1 MLFSSQIRRSISY
14 TLSPLSNP
22 TVPLNITASS
32 GTYFSSPFFS
42 LSLLLSMVL
51 QSITNVQVLSYFFIG
66 LSGFG
71 VVDITDEAV
80 DTVVTFEDAGL
91 AEDVVG
97 ADVKTCFSVGFEMSA
112 AVDDV
117 DATEVIAVVSG
128 FSLSGKV
135 CEEVSVTVVAG
146 VV

>member
-51 QSITNVQVLSYFFIG
+51 HSITNVQVLSYFFIG

-80 DTVVTFEDAGL
+80 DIVVTFEDAGL
-91 AEDVVG
+91 AEDVG
-97 ADVKTCFSVGFEMSA
+97 ADVETGFSVGFEMSA

>member
-32 GTYFSSPFFS
+32 GMYFSSPFFS

-51 QSITNVQVLSYFFIG
+51 HSITNVQVLSYFFIG

-71 VVDITDEAV
+71 VVDITAEAV

-91 AEDVVG
+91 AEDVG
-97 ADVKTCFSVGFEMSA
+97 ADVKTGFSVGFEMSA
-112 AVDDV
+112 AVYDV
-117 DATEVIAVVSG
+117 DATEVIVVVSG

>member
-14 TLSPLSNP
+14 TLSPLLNP
-22 TVPLNITASS
+22 TVLLNITASS

-42 LSLLLSMVL
+42 LSLLSSMVL

-91 AEDVVG
+91 AEDVG
-97 ADVKTCFSVGFEMSA
+97 ADVKTGFSVGFEMSV

-135 CEEVSVTVVAG
+135 CEEVSVMVVAG

>member
-1 MLFSSQIRRSISY
+1 MH
-14 TLSPLSNP
+14 
-22 TVPLNITASS
+22 
-32 GTYFSSPFFS
+32 
-42 LSLLLSMVL
+42 
-51 QSITNVQVLSYFFIG
+51 SITNVQVLSYFFIG

-80 DTVVTFEDAGL
+80 DIVVTFEDAGL
-91 AEDVVG
+91 AEEVG
-97 ADVKTCFSVGFEMSA
+97 ADVKTGFSVGFEMS

-128 FSLSGKV
+128 FLLSGKV

>member
-1 MLFSSQIRRSISY
+1 
-14 TLSPLSNP
+14 
-22 TVPLNITASS
+22 
-32 GTYFSSPFFS
+32 
-42 LSLLLSMVL
+42 MVL
-51 QSITNVQVLSYFFIG
+51 HSITNVQVLSYFFIG

-91 AEDVVG
+91 AEDVG

-117 DATEVIAVVSG
+117 DATEVPAFRFQVRFV
-128 FSLSGKV
+128 KK
-135 CEEVSVTVVAG
+135 CP
-146 VV
+146 

>member
-32 GTYFSSPFFS
+32 GMYFSSPFFS
-42 LSLLLSMVL
+42 LSLLSSMVL
-51 QSITNVQVLSYFFIG
+51 HSITNVQVLSYFFIG

-91 AEDVVG
+91 AEDVG
-97 ADVKTCFSVGFEMSA
+97 ADVKTGFSVGFEMSA

-117 DATEVIAVVSG
+117 DATEVIVVVSG

>member
-14 TLSPLSNP
+14 TLSPLLNP
-22 TVPLNITASS
+22 TVLLNITASS

-42 LSLLLSMVL
+42 LSLLSSMVL

-91 AEDVVG
+91 AEDVG
-97 ADVKTCFSVGFEMSA
+97 ADVKTGFSVGFEMS
-112 AVDDV
+112 
-117 DATEVIAVVSG
+117 
-128 FSLSGKV
+128 
-135 CEEVSVTVVAG
+135 VAMMLMRQRLLPLFPAFRFQ
-146 VV
+146 VRFVKKCP

>member
-1 MLFSSQIRRSISY
+1 
-14 TLSPLSNP
+14 
-22 TVPLNITASS
+22 
-32 GTYFSSPFFS
+32 
-42 LSLLLSMVL
+42 MVL
-51 QSITNVQVLSYFFIG
+51 HSITNVHVLSYFFIG

-91 AEDVVG
+91 AEDVG
-97 ADVKTCFSVGFEMSA
+97 ADVKTGFSVGFEMSA
-112 AVDDV
+112 AVADV

-135 CEEVSVTVVAG
+135 CEEMSVTVVAG

>member
-66 LSGFG
+66 LSGFW

-91 AEDVVG
+91 AEDVG
-97 ADVKTCFSVGFEMSA
+97 ADVKTGFSVGFEMSA

-117 DATEVIAVVSG
+117 DATEVIVVVSG

>member
-1 MLFSSQIRRSISY
+1 
-14 TLSPLSNP
+14 
-22 TVPLNITASS
+22 
-32 GTYFSSPFFS
+32 
-42 LSLLLSMVL
+42 MVL
-51 QSITNVQVLSYFFIG
+51 HSITNVQVLSYFFIG

-91 AEDVVG
+91 AEDVG
-97 ADVKTCFSVGFEMSA
+97 ADVKTGFLVGFEMSA

-117 DATEVIAVVSG
+117 DATEVIVVVSG

>member
-1 MLFSSQIRRSISY
+1 M
-14 TLSPLSNP
+14 
-22 TVPLNITASS
+22 
-32 GTYFSSPFFS
+32 
-42 LSLLLSMVL
+42 
-51 QSITNVQVLSYFFIG
+51 QVLSYFFIG

-71 VVDITDEAV
+71 AVDITAEAV

-91 AEDVVG
+91 AEEVG
-97 ADVKTCFSVGFEMSA
+97 ADVKTGFSVGFEMSA
-112 AVDDV
+112 AVYDV

-128 FSLSGKV
+128 FLPSGKV

>member
-1 MLFSSQIRRSISY
+1 MSY

-32 GTYFSSPFFS
+32 GMYFSSPFFS
-42 LSLLLSMVL
+42 LSLLSSMVL
-51 QSITNVQVLSYFFIG
+51 HSITNVQVLSYFFIG

-80 DTVVTFEDAGL
+80 DIVVTFEDAGL
-91 AEDVVG
+91 AEDVE

-128 FSLSGKV
+128 FSLLGKV
-135 CEEVSVTVVAG
+135 CEEMSVTVVAG

>member
-1 MLFSSQIRRSISY
+1 MH
-14 TLSPLSNP
+14 
-22 TVPLNITASS
+22 
-32 GTYFSSPFFS
+32 
-42 LSLLLSMVL
+42 
-51 QSITNVQVLSYFFIG
+51 SITNVQVLSYFFIG
-66 LSGFG
+66 LSGLG
-71 VVDITDEAV
+71 VVDVGDEAV

-97 ADVKTCFSVGFEMSA
+97 ADVKTGFSVGFEMSA

-135 CEEVSVTVVAG
+135 CEEMSVTVVAG

>member
-51 QSITNVQVLSYFFIG
+51 HSITNVQVLSYFFIG
-66 LSGFG
+66 LLGFG

-80 DTVVTFEDAGL
+80 DIVVTFEDAVL
-91 AEDVVG
+91 AEDVG
-97 ADVKTCFSVGFEMSA
+97 ADVKTGFSVGFEMSA
-112 AVDDV
+112 AVADV

>member
-1 MLFSSQIRRSISY
+1 MPFSSQIRRSISY

-51 QSITNVQVLSYFFIG
+51 HSITNVQVLSYFFIG

-80 DTVVTFEDAGL
+80 DIVVTFEDAGL
-91 AEDVVG
+91 AEDVG
-97 ADVKTCFSVGFEMSA
+97 ADVKTGFSVGFEMSA

-117 DATEVIAVVSG
+117 DATEVIVVVSG
-128 FSLSGKV
+128 FSLLGKV

>member
-1 MLFSSQIRRSISY
+1 
-14 TLSPLSNP
+14 
-22 TVPLNITASS
+22 
-32 GTYFSSPFFS
+32 
-42 LSLLLSMVL
+42 MVL
-51 QSITNVQVLSYFFIG
+51 HSITNVQVLSYFFIG

-91 AEDVVG
+91 AEDVG
-97 ADVKTCFSVGFEMSA
+97 ADVKTGFSVGFEMSA

-135 CEEVSVTVVAG
+135 CEEVSVMVVAG

>member
-1 MLFSSQIRRSISY
+1 MSY

-32 GTYFSSPFFS
+32 GMYFSSPFFS
-42 LSLLLSMVL
+42 LSLLSSMVL
-51 QSITNVQVLSYFFIG
+51 HSITNVQVLSYFFIG

-91 AEDVVG
+91 AEDVG
-97 ADVKTCFSVGFEMSA
+97 ADVKTGFSVGFEMSA

-117 DATEVIAVVSG
+117 DATEVIVVVSG

-135 CEEVSVTVVAG
+135 CEEMSVTVVSG
-146 VV
+146 VA

>member
-1 MLFSSQIRRSISY
+1 MSY

-32 GTYFSSPFFS
+32 GMYFSSPFFS
-42 LSLLLSMVL
+42 LSLLSSMVL
-51 QSITNVQVLSYFFIG
+51 HSITNVQVLSYFFIG
-66 LSGFG
+66 LSGFW

-91 AEDVVG
+91 AEDVG
-97 ADVKTCFSVGFEMSA
+97 ADVKTGFSVGFEMSA

-117 DATEVIAVVSG
+117 DATEVIAVVFG

>member
-1 MLFSSQIRRSISY
+1 M
-14 TLSPLSNP
+14 
-22 TVPLNITASS
+22 
-32 GTYFSSPFFS
+32 
-42 LSLLLSMVL
+42 
-51 QSITNVQVLSYFFIG
+51 
-66 LSGFG
+66 GFG

-91 AEDVVG
+91 AEDVG
-97 ADVKTCFSVGFEMSA
+97 ADVKTGFSVGFEMSA

-117 DATEVIAVVSG
+117 DATEVIAVVLG

>member
-1 MLFSSQIRRSISY
+1 
-14 TLSPLSNP
+14 
-22 TVPLNITASS
+22 
-32 GTYFSSPFFS
+32 
-42 LSLLLSMVL
+42 MVL
-51 QSITNVQVLSYFFIG
+51 HSITNVQVLSYFFIG

-91 AEDVVG
+91 AEDVG
-97 ADVKTCFSVGFEMSA
+97 ADVKTGFSVGFEMSA

-117 DATEVIAVVSG
+117 DATEVIAVVLG

>member
-1 MLFSSQIRRSISY
+1 MH
-14 TLSPLSNP
+14 
-22 TVPLNITASS
+22 
-32 GTYFSSPFFS
+32 
-42 LSLLLSMVL
+42 
-51 QSITNVQVLSYFFIG
+51 SITNVQVLSYFFIG
-66 LSGFG
+66 LSGFR

-91 AEDVVG
+91 AEDFGV
-97 ADVKTCFSVGFEMSA
+97 DVKTGFSVGFETS

-117 DATEVIAVVSG
+117 DATEDIAVVLG

-135 CEEVSVTVVAG
+135 CEEVSVTVVMG

>member
-1 MLFSSQIRRSISY
+1 
-14 TLSPLSNP
+14 
-22 TVPLNITASS
+22 
-32 GTYFSSPFFS
+32 
-42 LSLLLSMVL
+42 MVL
-51 QSITNVQVLSYFFIG
+51 HSITNVQVLSYFFIG
-66 LSGFG
+66 LLGFG

-80 DTVVTFEDAGL
+80 DIVVTFEDAVL
-91 AEDVVG
+91 AEDVG
-97 ADVKTCFSVGFEMSA
+97 ADVETGFSVGFEMSA
-112 AVDDV
+112 AVYDV